1 MLKISGIQVPEA
13 ELRLLCQ
20 KYRVKELSVF
30 GSRARGDNRTDSDV
44 DLLVEFLP
52 DDHSGLIAYIALQQ
66 ELAKLLG
73 KDVDLAP
80 KNNLKPLVKREVLP
94 EARVIYE
101 AS

>member
-1 MLKISGIQVPEA
+1 MQISGITVPEV

-30 GSRARGDNRTDSDV
+30 GSRARGDHRPDSDL

-52 DDHSGLIAYIALQQ
+52 DDHSGLIAYLSLQH
-66 ELAKLLG
+66 ELAQLLG
-73 KDVDLAP
+73 TKVDLAP
-80 KNNLKPLVKREVLP
+80 KGSLKPLVRREVLP

-101 AS
+101 AA